1 LSDKSFKNALERL
14 EQNEDG
20 LINPASAD
28 KTAGKDNGNDMH
40 IEETQD
46 EKKTP
51 KRGENANKLEDDTDT
66 EINLQNV
73 LGEQDGNELN
83 DDDEFLKKTISPQN
97 LHLNIQHA
105 T

>member
-1 LSDKSFKNALERL
+1 
-14 EQNEDG
+14 
-20 LINPASAD
+20 
-28 KTAGKDNGNDMH
+28 MH